1 MHLEGR
7 KKRQAEISDGL
18 LGAIVPGGREWMT

>member
-1 MHLEGR
+1 MHSE
-7 KKRQAEISDGL
+7 KQKRQAEVSDGL